1 MKYILLSALLLFAP
15 ALAAQEDEKSDKKS
29 IKVQL
34 LAVVAPPEIGK
45 VYLIADEDRSPVFNL
60 PVSNVSE
67 PLKVSA
73 RTLILKTADK
83 DAPLCNILLPEAGMR
98 FVVVLSPAKTAG
110 YGAHVIRTDDIS
122 FQRGD
127 CFFVNLTQ
135 KSILG
140 KLGTKKFI
148 LESGKTA
155 VYRPEGARPENFYD
169 IAFATRGNDGDRILR
184 TSRWPVDEQI
194 RNYLFFIQNSNGQIT
209 YRAVDE
215 FVMDER

>member
-15 ALAAQEDEKSDKKS
+15 ALAAQEDKKSDEKS
-29 IKVQL
+29 IKVRL

-45 VYLIADEDRSPVFNL
+45 VYLIADEDRTPVFDL

-83 DAPLCNILLPEAGMR
+83 DAPLCNILLPEAGKR

-110 YGAHVIRTDDIS
+110 YRAHVIRTDDIS

-135 KSILG
+135 KSLLG

-169 IAFATRGNDGDRILR
+169 IAFATRGDDGDRILS
-184 TSRWPVDEQI
+184 TTRWPVDEQI
-194 RNYLFFIQNSNGQIT
+194 RNYLFFIQNSTGQIT